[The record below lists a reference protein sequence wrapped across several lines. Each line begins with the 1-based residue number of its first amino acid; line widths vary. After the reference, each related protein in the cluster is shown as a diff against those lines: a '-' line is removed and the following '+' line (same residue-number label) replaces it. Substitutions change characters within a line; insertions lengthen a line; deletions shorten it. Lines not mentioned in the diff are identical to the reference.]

1 MNKKK
6 RLVTMLFVT
15 ALFMAAVIIEEG
27 EMGSLHK
34 TGVENI
40 KLQAVGI
47 TDVTTIN
54 TADEKSMEDT
64 TAMGN
69 NVNARRSTNNFK
81 ELETDGMVCNIN
93 EPQYVYTPPAATYAG
108 EPAASD
114 AGVLTASGGVNYNA
128 NGNKET
134 YYNLDMGGVVS
145 NAYSMG
151 LTGEYWVRD
160 DGVKMLGDYVMVA
173 ACYDVYPKGSL
184 VDTSLGTGVVV
195 DTGGFA
201 ESNPYQLDIAVSW

>member
-6 RLVTMLFVT
+6 RLAAMLFIT
-15 ALFMAAVIIEEG
+15 AAFMTAVIMEER

-34 TGVENI
+34 TNVEDI

-47 TDVTTIN
+47 TDITI
-54 TADEKSMEDT
+54 
-64 TAMGN
+64 
-69 NVNARRSTNNFK
+69 
-81 ELETDGMVCNIN
+81 CNIN
-93 EPQYVYTPPAATYAG
+93 EPEYEYIPPASTYAS
-108 EPAASD
+108 EPVPSGS
-114 AGVLTASGGVNYNA
+114 GVLTASGGVNYNA

-151 LTGEYWVRD
+151 VTGEYWVRD

-184 VDTSLGTGVVV
+184 VDTSLGTGIVV

>member
-1 MNKKK
+1 MNKKRK
-6 RLVTMLFVT
+6 LVTMSLIT
-15 ALFMAAVIIEEG
+15 AVFMLAVIMEEG

-34 TGVENI
+34 TNVENI
-40 KLQAVGI
+40 KLQAVG
-47 TDVTTIN
+47 TTTI
-54 TADEKSMEDT
+54 TMADEKSIENVAAT
-64 TAMGN
+64 EN
-69 NVNARRSTNNFK
+69 NITVYRSTNHFK
-81 ELETDGMVCNIN
+81 VLETNGMVCNIN
-93 EPQYVYTPPAATYAG
+93 EPKYVYTPPAATYTS
-108 EPAASD
+108 EPGTPTS
-114 AGVLTASGGVNYNA
+114 GVLTASGGVNYNA

-151 LTGEYWVRD
+151 VTGEYWVRD

-184 VDTSLGTGVVV
+184 VDTSLGTGIVV

-201 ESNPYQLDIAVSW
+201 ETNPYQLDIAVSW

>member
-6 RLVTMLFVT
+6 NLVTMLFIT
-15 ALFMAAVIIEEG
+15 AVFMLAVIIEER

-34 TGVENI
+34 TSAENI

-47 TDVTTIN
+47 TDITTIN
-54 TADEKSMEDT
+54 TVDKKSMEDM
-64 TAMGN
+64 TATEN
-69 NVNARRSTNNFK
+69 NANVYRSTNNFK
-81 ELETDGMVCNIN
+81 ALETNGMVCNIN
-93 EPQYVYTPPAATYAG
+93 EPKYEYTPPAAVYAS
-108 EPAASD
+108 EPGTPSS
-114 AGVLTASGGVNYNA
+114 GVLTASGGVNYNA

-151 LTGEYWVRD
+151 ITGEYWVRD

-184 VDTSLGTGVVV
+184 VDTSLGTGIVV

>member
-6 RLVTMLFVT
+6 NLVTMLFIT
-15 ALFMAAVIIEEG
+15 AVFMLAVIIEKG
-27 EMGSLHK
+27 EMRSLHK
-34 TGVENI
+34 TSAENI

-47 TDVTTIN
+47 TDITTIN
-54 TADEKSMEDT
+54 TVDKKSIGDM
-64 TAMGN
+64 TATENGA
-69 NVNARRSTNNFK
+69 NVYRSTNNFK
-81 ELETDGMVCNIN
+81 ALDTNGMEYNIN
-93 EPQYVYTPPAATYAG
+93 EPKYEYTPPTAVYAS
-108 EPAASD
+108 EPSTPD
-114 AGVLTASGGVNYNA
+114 SGILTASGGVNYNA

-151 LTGEYWVRD
+151 VTGEYWVRD

-184 VDTSLGTGVVV
+184 VDTSLGTGIVV

>member
-6 RLVTMLFVT
+6 KLVTMLFITV
-15 ALFMAAVIIEEG
+15 AFILAVIIQER
-27 EMGSLHK
+27 EMRSLHK
-34 TGVENI
+34 TNVENI

-47 TDVTTIN
+47 TDTTTIN
-54 TADEKSMEDT
+54 TVDKKSMEDM
-64 TAMGN
+64 TATEN
-69 NVNARRSTNNFK
+69 NVNVHRSTNNFK
-81 ELETDGMVCNIN
+81 AIETNGMACNIN
-93 EPQYVYTPPAATYAG
+93 ESKYEYTPPAAVYASKPG
-108 EPAASD
+108 TPGS
-114 AGVLTASGGVNYNA
+114 GVLTASGGVNYNA

-134 YYNLDMGGVVS
+134 YYNLDMGQVIS

-151 LTGEYWVRD
+151 ITGEYWVRD

-184 VDTSLGTGVVV
+184 VYTSLGTGIVV
-195 DTGGFA
+195 DTGSFA

>member
-6 RLVTMLFVT
+6 NLVTMLFIT
-15 ALFMAAVIIEEG
+15 ALFMMVVIIDER

-34 TGVENI
+34 NSVENI

-47 TDVTTIN
+47 VDITTIN
-54 TADEKSMEDT
+54 IMDKKSMEDM
-64 TAMGN
+64 TAAEN
-69 NVNARRSTNNFK
+69 NANVYRSTNNFK
-81 ELETDGMVCNIN
+81 ALETNGMVCNIN
-93 EPQYVYTPPAATYAG
+93 EPKYEYTPPAAAYTS
-108 EPAASD
+108 EPGTPGS
-114 AGVLTASGGVNYNA
+114 GVLTASGGVNYNA

-151 LTGEYWVRD
+151 VTGEYWVRD

-184 VDTSLGTGVVV
+184 VDTSLGTGIVV

>member
-1 MNKKK
+1 MNKKRK
-6 RLVTMLFVT
+6 FVTMSFISAV
-15 ALFMAAVIIEEG
+15 FMLAVIMEEG

-34 TGVENI
+34 TNAENI
-40 KLQAVGI
+40 KLQAVG
-47 TDVTTIN
+47 TTTVTMVE
-54 TADEKSMEDT
+54 EKSIENV
-64 TAMGN
+64 AAAKN
-69 NVNARRSTNNFK
+69 NITVYRSANHFK
-81 ELETDGMVCNIN
+81 ALETNGMVCNIS
-93 EPQYVYTPPAATYAG
+93 EPKYVYTAPAATYTS
-108 EPAASD
+108 EPGTPTS
-114 AGVLTASGGVNYNA
+114 GVLTASGGVNYNA

-151 LTGEYWVRD
+151 VTGEYWVRD

-184 VDTSLGTGVVV
+184 VDTSLGTGIVV

>member
-6 RLVTMLFVT
+6 KLATMLLIT
-15 ALFMAAVIIEEG
+15 AVFMLAVIIEEG

-34 TGVENI
+34 TNVENI

-47 TDVTTIN
+47 TDITTIN
-54 TADEKSMEDT
+54 TADEKSIEST
-64 TAMGN
+64 TSTEN
-69 NVNARRSTNNFK
+69 NVNAYRSTNNFK
-81 ELETDGMVCNIN
+81 AVETYGMANNIS
-93 EPQYVYTPPAATYAG
+93 EPQYVYNPPAASYAS
-108 EPAASD
+108 EPVTSGS
-114 AGVLTASGGVNYNA
+114 GVLTASGGVNYNA

-151 LTGEYWVRD
+151 VTGEYWVRD

-184 VDTSLGTGVVV
+184 VDTSLGTGIVV

>member
-6 RLVTMLFVT
+6 RLAAMLFITV
-15 ALFMAAVIIEEG
+15 AFMTAVIMEER

-34 TGVENI
+34 TNVEDI

-47 TDVTTIN
+47 TDITTIN
-54 TADEKSMEDT
+54 AVDEKCIENT
-64 TAMGN
+64 TATGK
-69 NVNARRSTNNFK
+69 NVNGYRSTNIFK
-81 ELETDGMVCNIN
+81 ALETNGMICNIN
-93 EPQYVYTPPAATYAG
+93 EPEYEYTPPASTYAS
-108 EPAASD
+108 EPVPSGS
-114 AGVLTASGGVNYNA
+114 GVLTASGGVNYNA

-151 LTGEYWVRD
+151 VTGEYWVRD

-184 VDTSLGTGVVV
+184 VDTSLGTGIVV